1 MFHCIIFFISGTHH
15 KSKVKISKIT
25 PAMVMVIIF
34 VGIFIANLK
43 FSVQTT
49 KYAYTKSDM
58 LYKHHTKKSKIPFF
72 HILLLS
78 FLERNHLK
86 ISTPQKGRKMLSNV
100 DVYISMDIC
109 N

>member
-58 LYKHHTKKSKIPFF
+58 LYKF
-72 HILLLS
+72 HQKNQSLYGG
-78 FLERNHLK
+78 EKNHFW
-86 ISTPQKGRKMLSNV
+86 
-100 DVYISMDIC
+100 
-109 N
+109 